1 MHCLVTSR
9 RLRRLGFARCTR
21 TRPSVIS
28 NCMSARKILTLQ
40 MTTLPQTIPSIR
52 PTRVRFAETTPA
64 VLRFQDGRRT
74 TGQLQIVSITGGL
87 LSVPRPLDK
96 GSHVK
101 LMFLTDSG
109 PVLGAAEMLSPLSWG
124 QQPFRFLA
132 LGEGDRRI
140 LGSAIQSSLRQYS
153 TEAQWIEKYRTALAS
168 SAPPPRP
175 VFRVILGALTF
186 GLLCL
191 GSMFYLLH
199 IHRLR

>member
-1 MHCLVTSR
+1 M
-9 RLRRLGFARCTR
+9 
-21 TRPSVIS
+21 
-28 NCMSARKILTLQ
+28 N
-40 MTTLPQTIPSIR
+40 TLPQTTPSVR
-52 PTRVRFAETTPA
+52 PTRVRFAESTPA

-74 TGQLQIVSITGGL
+74 TGQLQLVSITGGL
-87 LSVPRPLDK
+87 LSVPRPVDK

-109 PVLGAAEMLSPLSWG
+109 PVLGAAEMLSPVSWG

-140 LGSAIQSSLRQYS
+140 LGSAIQSLTRQHS
-153 TEAQWIEKYRTALAS
+153 SEEEWIAKYRTALAIS
-168 SAPPPRP
+168 DPPPRP
-175 VFRVILGALTF
+175 AFRVILGALTF

-199 IHRLR
+199 VHRLR